1 MGVRTVRSAV
11 IAAVVITAL
20 AGCQGEKE
28 KAATTAATPK
38 SSASASASVKSY
50 TAKQLKGALIDPPA
64 GAEEVRTGSGSF
76 AKVLKKITEGT
87 GDVTDDSACG
97 ELSKGDLKQLQSM
110 PTAFVDFAQINRS
123 SSVMLLADPDSLG
136 KQAITEP
143 TPQECRTTKSR
154 MGGMTLTVKVVS
166 DEAFD
171 LGDGGRIIRTD
182 QTDGVTRLRMW
193 EATFAG
199 PGYVA
204 TCDVF
209 GEHVTR
215 GDVERLA
222 RQEYRKA
229 SAALK

>member
-1 MGVRTVRSAV
+1 MGARTVRSTV

-38 SSASASASVKSY
+38 SSASASPSVKSY

-64 GAEEVRTGSGSF
+64 GAEAVRTGSGSF

-87 GDVTDDSACG
+87 GDVTDDSACD

-193 EATFAG
+193 EVTFAG

-204 TCDVF
+204 MCDVF

-215 GDVERLA
+215 GDAERLA
-222 RQEYRKA
+222 QQEYRKA